1 MQRVMA
7 RLAISAAIVVAA
19 ALGTPGHALAAGAVD
34 RQAWAE
40 TSLVATFVPQANTLY
55 VAQNLGVEEARAFL
69 HVDPAAIPAAS
80 VDGVS
85 LTVAE
90 ASDTNVVQAGGL
102 LACPLTTPLVSSGQV
117 TGEAAPNVDCTSAKP
132 ATRAGNGTWTV
143 PVAGLLDGWRA
154 GTTFGVALVPDP
166 ATPATFRIA
175 FDPAK
180 TTFTAPA
187 VAAPDAGVAN
197 NTADVAGA
205 AGATSDLASAPL
217 AGALTGGVASLDPL
231 AANAAPADL
240 HAAPTLPITDV
251 QRAAATAGRPT
262 GNAASPPAAAV
273 LPIVALAALGLGLTT
288 RRRTPSPNSPRLG
301 AYMHLTVASSWG
313 GWGIAAAAMLLPTL
327 LGEATVYK
335 LGLVLILFVGAIGLH
350 LLVNW
355 AGELSLAHAAMVGL
369 PAFAVAKLS
378 ADHHISPLVL
388 LPVGLIVG
396 LGVGALVGLPAMRAR
411 GLQVA
416 LVTLAAGVAVDR
428 FFFTKEW
435 LVGGQSG
442 AEVSV
447 PRLGPF
453 TFATARS
460 LYPLLAAIVV
470 LSVIA
475 AAVVYR
481 SKVGR
486 AFLWV
491 KANPDAA
498 AAFGVPVAAYRIAA
512 YALAGAFAGL
522 SGGLTAA
529 WVGRLTPQSFPLTKS
544 FTYLIIVALA
554 GRGFVGGVAAA
565 AAFIEGGRLFLPNA
579 DAVLTY
585 GAPVGLIFTLTHH
598 RTGLNGFGRQIAGR
612 VRSVIP
618 ARERTMNME
627 DDVRT
632 RPRPRA
638 LTLIGAVVF
647 AVGLAAIALAW
658 YHAGNTS
665 QVWVQN
671 QELISGGLGGLALVV
686 AGVGLLV
693 YDGVAAARALDAA
706 RWERLLHA
714 LENRDR
720 PAPVSRRRQRDAA

>member
-1 MQRVMA
+1 MRRVIV
-7 RLAISAAIVVAA
+7 RVGTGAAILVAA
-19 ALGTPGHALAAGAVD
+19 ALGGAGHALASGAVD
-34 RQAWAE
+34 QQAWAE
-40 TSLVATFVPQANTLY
+40 TSLVATFVPQPNTLY

-69 HVDPAAIPAAS
+69 HVDGAAIPAGSA
-80 VDGVS
+80 DGVS

-90 ASDTNVVQAGGL
+90 APDTNVVQAGGL

-117 TGEAAPNVDCTSAKP
+117 TGEAAPNVDCAGAKP
-132 ATRAGNGTWTV
+132 ATRAGTGTWTI
-143 PVAGLLDGWRA
+143 PVAGLIDGWRA

-166 ATPATFRIA
+166 ATPGTFRIA

-180 TTFTAPA
+180 TAFTAPA
-187 VAAPDAGVAN
+187 IAAPDAAVAT
-197 NTADVAGA
+197 NTADLAGA
-205 AGATSDLASAPL
+205 ADAPPDLTSAPL
-217 AGALTGGVASLDPL
+217 AGALTGGVASLDPSR
-231 AANAAPADL
+231 AGAAPPDL

-251 QRAAATAGRPT
+251 QRAAAIPRRT
-262 GNAASPPAAAV
+262 GNAASPPAAVV
-273 LPIVALAALGLGLTT
+273 LPIVALAALGLGLTI
-288 RRRTPSPNSPRLG
+288 RRRTPSPNSPRSG
-301 AYMHLTVASSWG
+301 AYMHPTVASSWG
-313 GWGIAAAAMLLPTL
+313 GWGIAAFAAIVLPTL

-369 PAFAVAKLS
+369 PAFVVAKLS
-378 ADHHISPLVL
+378 ADHHTSPLVL
-388 LPVGLIVG
+388 LPVGLVVG
-396 LGVGALVGLPAMRAR
+396 LAVGALVGLPAMRAR

-435 LVGGQSG
+435 IVGGQSG

-470 LSVIA
+470 LSVVA

-612 VRSVIP
+612 VRSVFP
-618 ARERTMNME
+618 ARERTITME

-638 LTLIGAVVF
+638 LTLIGAVVL

-693 YDGVAAARALDAA
+693 YDGVTAARALDAA